1 MSNKKVTLKVN
12 DGSSMQCYISMPEG
26 KGPFPA
32 IMVIQEA
39 FGVNSHIRNV
49 SDRIAKEG
57 YVVIS
62 PELFHRT
69 APVGFEGSYTD
80 FAALQPHFQ
89 GITVEGLSADVK
101 ACYEWLQNEPSVNKS
116 KIGCIGYCLGGR
128 VTFLANAILPL
139 SAAVSYYGGSTH
151 LLADKAKDLHAP
163 HLFFWGGLDK
173 HITQEHV
180 DAVIDS
186 VKAADKPYINV
197 VFSYADHAFN
207 CDERPSFNKDA
218 SAEAWG
224 MTLAFFKNKLG

>member
-49 SDRIAKEG
+49 SDRITNEG

-69 APVGFEGSYTD
+69 APIGFEGSYTD

-101 ACYEWLQNEPSVNKS
+101 ACYEWLQNEPSVIKS
-116 KIGCIGYCLGGR
+116 KIGCIGYC
-128 VTFLANAILPL
+128 
-139 SAAVSYYGGSTH
+139 
-151 LLADKAKDLHAP
+151 
-163 HLFFWGGLDK
+163 
-173 HITQEHV
+173 
-180 DAVIDS
+180 
-186 VKAADKPYINV
+186 
-197 VFSYADHAFN
+197 
-207 CDERPSFNKDA
+207 
-218 SAEAWG
+218 
-224 MTLAFFKNKLG
+224 